1 MNDPGRLAARRSV
14 LKGRTGT
21 LSLVTA
27 VAAAIVIVTATS
39 ISLPDLSVA
48 TATLL
53 VTGDVLL
60 ILALL
65 GFSFAPAHTV
75 VTTALGSEQIQQQ
88 ITDVLDDSIALVD
101 QRTGAF
107 LDANRRFLSSLGYAR
122 DELPQLKIGDVYLDI
137 TYPLALDDEILRIG
151 TDCRVRTKDGQSIE
165 LQVRLAAI
173 DTTNGPVACIVG
185 RDISER
191 RRIEESLRDN
201 QTKLAHLAAND
212 ALTGL
217 PNRTYLQTHLEHLL
231 AHAGRQDQSLAFFCI
246 DLDYFKNINDSL
258 GHDAGDEVL
267 KLIARRLRAD
277 IRADDVVIR
286 TGGDEFVI
294 VTSHAN
300 GTPAARAMAERIL
313 GSVRV
318 PIALDATTLSLAA
331 SIGIARY
338 PEHGLDG
345 IALLK
350 NAEIALYQAKE
361 LGRNTFE
368 CFSSDMDIKLSEQI
382 ALEQA
387 LRRAIG
393 TDQIYVEYQPIID
406 LTTGKLAA
414 FEALARWRDPQS
426 GLISPVRFIPIAE
439 KSGLILPLGEQ
450 ILHAVIVQMHQ
461 WQELGLQ
468 LVPVSVNVAPL
479 QLERTAFS
487 TYVHE
492 LLMQYD
498 LDPCLLAFEVTES
511 AWMQDSHKHIVIIDT
526 LRSAGSRIYVDDF
539 GTGFS
544 NLSYLKA
551 LPVDT
556 LKIDQSFTRTI
567 DTDPSDAAIVSGI
580 IAMADK
586 LKLDTVAEGIE
597 TAAHARMLRELG
609 CKYGQGYYFSRPLA
623 AERCR
628 SLLEQIGTSRD
639 FTETLKL
646 RALGGAA

>member
-1 MNDPGRLAARRSV
+1 VLQLAARLNVRER
-14 LKGRTGT
+14 RTST
-21 LSLVTA
+21 LSLATA
-27 VAAAIVIVTATS
+27 AAAAIVIVTATFK
-39 ISLPDLSVA
+39 SLPDLGIA
-48 TATLL
+48 PAAIL

-60 ILALL
+60 LFGLL
-65 GFSFAPAHTV
+65 GLLFASTSQV
-75 VTTALGSEQIQQQ
+75 EITALDSNQIHRQ
-88 ITDVLDDSIALVD
+88 IADVLDDNIALID
-101 QRTGAF
+101 PRSGAF
-107 LDANRRFLSSLGYAR
+107 LDANRRFLSSLGYEH
-122 DELPQLKIGDVYLDI
+122 DELPQLKVADDYLDI
-137 TYPLALDDEILRIG
+137 AHPLALDDEILRIG
-151 TDCRVRTKDGQSIE
+151 TDCRVRAKDGHCIE

-173 DTTNGPVACIVG
+173 ETANGPIACIVG

-191 RRIEESLRDN
+191 RRIEASLRDN

-217 PNRTYLQTHLEHLL
+217 PNRTYLQTHLGHLL
-231 AHAGRQDQSLAFFCI
+231 AHAGRQDQSLALVCI

-258 GHDAGDEVL
+258 GHEAGDEVL
-267 KLIARRLRAD
+267 QLIARRLRAD

-300 GTPAARAMAERIL
+300 GTPAARGMAERIL
-313 GSVRV
+313 TSVRI
-318 PIALDATTLSLAA
+318 PIVLDATTLSLTA

-338 PEHGLDG
+338 PEHGVDG

-361 LGRNTFE
+361 HGRNTFE
-368 CFSSDMDIKLSEQI
+368 CFSTDMDVKLSEQI

-393 TDQIYVEYQPIID
+393 TDQIYVEYQPIIE

-450 ILHAVIVQMHQ
+450 ILHQVIVQMHQ

-492 LLMQYD
+492 LLMQYN
-498 LDPCLLAFEVTES
+498 LDPRLLAFEVTES

-526 LRSAGSRIYVDDF
+526 LRNAGSRIYVDDF

-628 SLLEQIGTSRD
+628 SLLEQMGTSRD
-639 FTETLKL
+639 FTETLKV